1 MLEVK
6 NIIKTFGGLCALDN
20 VHFRVNK
27 HDFLGLIGPNGAG
40 KSVLVNTIA
49 GLYKPDSG
57 VVLFEGRNL
66 VGYRV
71 DKIAQ
76 MGIRR
81 TFQISTLFFSLS
93 VMENVLLGLQSSSK
107 IGLWETFINR
117 RVKSKYQEAGDQ
129 EEAKRVIDIVGLTGL
144 ENQICRYL
152 PYGLQKKVSLANV
165 LVGNAKLLFLDEP
178 LTGLNTAEIEEMM
191 ALLRKISDQLGITM
205 VLIEHSVKAIL
216 GLCKRIIVLNFGKKI
231 AEGTPQEIRED
242 EEVIRVYLGE

>member
-81 TFQISTLFFSLS
+81 TFQISTLFGRSQEGNRHCRADWPGKSDLQIFAIRATKEGILS
-93 VMENVLLGLQSSSK
+93 
-107 IGLWETFINR
+107 
-117 RVKSKYQEAGDQ
+117 
-129 EEAKRVIDIVGLTGL
+129 
-144 ENQICRYL
+144 
-152 PYGLQKKVSLANV
+152 
-165 LVGNAKLLFLDEP
+165 
-178 LTGLNTAEIEEMM
+178 
-191 ALLRKISDQLGITM
+191 
-205 VLIEHSVKAIL
+205 
-216 GLCKRIIVLNFGKKI
+216 
-231 AEGTPQEIRED
+231 
-242 EEVIRVYLGE
+242 